1 MFGVYCCAEQ
11 ECHLTT
17 AQVNDPHHLDPN
29 PGYAIKDE
37 GAESC
42 GDTLKLTF
50 EQCGEARLALDWN
63 ADAVAKTNKT
73 SLPTGCYRQQKEEYR
88 FQHSKSSY
96 LWYFNEATEG
106 QSDSKSEPVCQG
118 KAERS
123 CLYSCSISYWRA
135 LCVLCCELCF
145 VQLRQI
151 LEVVWHCPDAN
162 MARATAC
169 FDWYC

>member
-1 MFGVYCCAEQ
+1 MVLSAEQ
-11 ECHLTT
+11 ECDLTT

-63 ADAVAKTNKT
+63 ADAVAKTT
-73 SLPTGCYRQQKEEYR
+73 ETTLPTGCYRQQKEEYR

-123 CLYSCSISYWRA
+123 CLCAYSR
-135 LCVLCCELCF
+135 
-145 VQLRQI
+145 
-151 LEVVWHCPDAN
+151 
-162 MARATAC
+162 
-169 FDWYC
+169 